1 MSTIRS
7 SWIYDTS
14 SDSIA
19 FIAKSASAS
28 PLGFASKVMA
38 LGFLGFPGSRTFIF
52 TRLFERTSAP
62 PPLFYRRQPLKIIL
76 SIPSSRFYSS
86 LMHYILILVFF
97 LFLLLARACFFRP
110 HSHCSSGWLRPS
122 VYLFHCHGPLFSYR
136 RHARSFHFSI
146 HPSTSTHRSRRLINT
161 DSMLFSSPILFRPI
175 VPITASYRLHIS
187 DIVTYCHHK
196 HALCPSTLKIYLTVI
211 QLRFEHDC
219 GRGRYSEA

>member
-110 HSHCSSGWLRPS
+110 HSHAPRVGS
-122 VYLFHCHGPLFSYR
+122 VPRCIYFIVTAHFFHTVGT
-136 RHARSFHFSI
+136 HAPFISPSI
-146 HPSTSTHRSRRLINT
+146 HPPPLI
-161 DSMLFSSPILFRPI
+161 DR
-175 VPITASYRLHIS
+175 V
-187 DIVTYCHHK
+187 D
-196 HALCPSTLKIYLTVI
+196 
-211 QLRFEHDC
+211 
-219 GRGRYSEA
+219 